1 MVKTAFYRVREDGVN
16 LVRTASTAGYMVR
29 KDQTG
34 ELYEEAIDIEG
45 IGYTYTETDIPILPD
60 ELTDSQALD
69 IIMGRDAYGQDDGDE
84 IPAED

>member
-1 MVKTAFYRVREDGVN
+1 MIKTEFYRVREDGTN
-16 LVRTASTAGYMVR
+16 LIRTASTAGCMVR

-45 IGYTYTETDIPILPD
+45 IGYTYTETDIPIGSE

-69 IIMGRDAYGQDDGDE
+69 IIMGRYAYGQDDGDE